1 MTDTTTQT
9 TTATEP
15 AKPVTLRDKLLQK
28 YNTLFSKHAD
38 LTQELQDIA
47 SQINA
52 IDLTASLAE
61 GNQVQFVVGKKEE
74 AKEVIGVIIGV
85 KVDESGAKTF
95 KVQYGSGFDTD
106 VTVLPANKVKPFVQA
121 EPA

>member
-9 TTATEP
+9 TPATEP
-15 AKPVTLRDKLLQK
+15 AKPVSLREKLLQK
-28 YNTLFSKHAD
+28 YNERFAKHAA
-38 LTQELQDIA
+38 LTEELQDLA
-47 SQINA
+47 AQITA

-61 GNQVQFVVGKKEE
+61 GHQVQFLVSKKEE

-106 VTVLPANKVKPFVQA
+106 VTVLPANKVKPFVQS